1 VERNDAAG
9 ADEEGDVG
17 LLEPAFGFG
26 LFEFEFLDGLDGVAG
41 DEEFGVVWIEFVG
54 GVYGAGEGAICF
66 AVETSGHSA
75 DGAGEKHVVRGVGGG
90 EGQASFYGGELG

>member
-17 LLEPAFGFG
+17 LFEPAFGFG

-41 DEEFGVVWIEFVG
+41 DEEFGVVWIKLVG

-66 AVETSGHSA
+66 AVETGTYGG
-75 DGAGEKHVVRGVGGG
+75 DGGG
-90 EGQASFYGGELG
+90 EEDVVRSVGGWEGEAEF